1 MPEEMAVRVAEAA
14 EVIVNGYALMKHD
27 LGVRIVN
34 LDTGNVAVFSESD
47 EMLETRCTRHGRN
60 VRRTVFSSARRFD
73 ASLHTKKLARGVGH
87 ECR

>member
-34 LDTGNVAVFSESD
+34 LDTGNVAVFSDSD
-47 EMLETRCTRHGRN
+47 EMLET
-60 VRRTVFSSARRFD
+60 SMSEIE
-73 ASLHTKKLARGVGH
+73 LAIALKYLKANRQYMDQ
-87 ECR
+87 

>member
-34 LDTGNVAVFSESD
+34 LDTGNVAVFSHSD
-47 EMLETRCTRHGRN
+47 EMLET
-60 VRRTVFSSARRFD
+60 SMSEIE
-73 ASLHTKKLARGVGH
+73 LAIALKYLKANRQYMGQ
-87 ECR
+87 